1 MRLEDKASQ
10 ASGSNRPPKKSMLS
24 KVKKDYMKARTIVGS
39 IKSMLTDAKKRPGM
53 GRLATLSQRGP
64 R

>member
-10 ASGSNRPPKKSMLS
+10 ASGSNRSPKKSLLS
-24 KVKKDYMKARTIVGS
+24 KVKKDYMKARTILGS
-39 IKSMLTDAKKRPGM
+39 VKSMLVDAKRRPGM
-53 GRLATLSQRGP
+53 GRLATISQRGP